1 LFDRVQDRFTLAKNA
16 GGMTDLLAIFGPAES
31 DAEVLAEIVAYHPD
45 RVTLL
50 LADSDRDA
58 VGQASS
64 EADALRTRMAELMAA
79 IEEGTG
85 ATVVGLAGTRS
96 QLRGWRFDREL
107 SPPLA
112 AAA

>member
-16 GGMTDLLAIFGPAES
+16 GDMSDLLAIFGPAES

-50 LADSDRDA
+50 IPDSDGDL
-58 VGQASS
+58 VGQDSS
-64 EADALRTRMAELMAA
+64 HGDEVRTRMAKLMAA

-85 ATVVGLAGTRS
+85 ATVVGLAGARS

-107 SPPLA
+107 APALA
-112 AAA
+112 AA